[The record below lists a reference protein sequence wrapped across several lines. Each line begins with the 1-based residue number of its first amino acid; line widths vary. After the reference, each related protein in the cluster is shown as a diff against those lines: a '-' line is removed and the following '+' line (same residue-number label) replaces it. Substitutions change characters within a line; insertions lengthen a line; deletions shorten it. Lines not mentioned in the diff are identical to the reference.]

1 MLHRLTVYNNVG
13 LTSKASQEGEKVSTT
28 PLLFDPPLQGN
39 PANIRMNLILP
50 ETRVIAIMRYIFA
63 ADSVGLSSFKF
74 LWWAP
79 KTHVF

>member
-1 MLHRLTVYNNVG
+1 MLALPLKLLKKERKFRQHHCCLT
-13 LTSKASQEGEKVSTT
+13 
-28 PLLFDPPLQGN
+28 PPLQGN